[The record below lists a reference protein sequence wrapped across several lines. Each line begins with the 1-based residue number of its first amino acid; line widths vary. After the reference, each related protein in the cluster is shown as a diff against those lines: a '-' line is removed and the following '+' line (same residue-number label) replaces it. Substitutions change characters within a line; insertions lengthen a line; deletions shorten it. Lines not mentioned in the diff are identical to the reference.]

1 MLTRLQQWVKRK
13 ITDAPSEAD
22 AGPTASIRC
31 PHGQLM
37 PEQAAGARRLLVP
50 ENLWLFFYED
60 AVTVNPDDPLGCPS
74 FPIGSEQCSQCS
86 EKISEVA
93 CLEDSLRSSIHPSL
107 QLIAFVRTDTVHG
120 HTC

>member
-1 MLTRLQQWVKRK
+1 MGEKK

-74 FPIGSEQCSQCS
+74 FPL
-86 EKISEVA
+86 A
-93 CLEDSLRSSIHPSL
+93 RSSAPS
-107 QLIAFVRTDTVHG
+107 AVRKFQKWHA
-120 HTC
+120 